1 LELALMG
8 RAAEKSSASS
18 PSAPS
23 SAKFDAALPLR
34 FFEVELAGLKKEKMF
49 SFAVRA
55 GRVYK
60 NPMGRMG
67 SCKVQVDEDWG
78 VERPLAIC
86 GSLEAAAGPES
97 LRDMAAQQMANIDTF
112 LLLLQG
118 FLRSAEKHATCFE
131 FKAWRF
137 H

>member
-1 LELALMG
+1 MG
-8 RAAEKSSASS
+8 RAAEKSSASP

-67 SCKVQVDEDWG
+67 SCKVPVDEDWG

-97 LRDMAAQQMANIDTF
+97 LRDMAAGAGAADGKNGYF
-112 LLLLQG
+112 PAA
-118 FLRSAEKHATCFE
+118 SARLFAFSGEACNLF
-131 FKAWRF
+131 
-137 H
+137 

>member
-1 LELALMG
+1 MG
-8 RAAEKSSASS
+8 RAAEKSSASP

-67 SCKVQVDEDWG
+67 SCKVPVDEDWG

-97 LRDMAAQQMANIDTF
+97 LRDMAAGAGAADGKKNGYF
-112 LLLLQG
+112 PAA
-118 FLRSAEKHATCFE
+118 SASLFAFSGEACNLF
-131 FKAWRF
+131 
-137 H
+137 